1 MYKKLYLKKSAK
13 YLLLPQVLDFIEI
26 LENRF
31 EKLKC
36 YNIIITIVL
45 K

>member
-26 LENRF
+26 LESRF
-31 EKLKC
+31 KNLNC
-36 YNIIITIVL
+36 YNIITIVL
-45 K
+45 